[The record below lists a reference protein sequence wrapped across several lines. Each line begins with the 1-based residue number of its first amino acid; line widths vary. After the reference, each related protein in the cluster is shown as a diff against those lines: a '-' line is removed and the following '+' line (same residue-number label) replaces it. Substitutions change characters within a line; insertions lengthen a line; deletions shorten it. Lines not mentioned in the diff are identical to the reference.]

1 LASERKN
8 RIMAELILRP
18 SSDVSTDLSR
28 NTGSDNYALVDDTT
42 SDGDTTY
49 VYQSGVTNLVDKYN
63 TSGRD
68 GETGT
73 INSITVYAKCKDN
86 GVHNSDIIRT
96 QIWSGSGSSQG
107 AWGDYTTTSY
117 ADYSDEYTTSV
128 DTSSAWTW
136 DEVDSLQIGV
146 RLRGYD
152 ASSEVRCTQ
161 VWAVVDYTLAT
172 TTSTTSSTSSST
184 TSTSSS
190 TSSSTTSTST
200 SSSTTTTLAH
210 NEANDF
216 LLQEIGDYLLQE
228 DNYRIF
234 YINLK

>member
-1 LASERKN
+1 MGWYNASWQYRVKITVDADMVDAN
-8 RIMAELILRP
+8 L
-18 SSDVSTDLSR
+18 SDYPV
-28 NTGSDNYALVDDTT
+28 YV
-42 SDGDTTY
+42 

-161 VWAVVDYTLAT
+161 VWAVVDYTPYT
-172 TTSTTSSTSSST
+172 TETKTVQAKSRIKMGWYNASWQYRVKITVDADMVDANLSDYPVYVTPTSR
-184 TSTSSS
+184 
-190 TSSSTTSTST
+190 
-200 SSSTTTTLAH
+200 
-210 NEANDF
+210 F
-216 LLQEIGDYLLQE
+216 P
-228 DNYRIF
+228 
-234 YINLK
+234 